1 MMTLSLKSFTIGL
14 LLCLVASAAPAQSEA
29 QPPLPTVQL
38 NAGLY
43 VIKAEVAQ
51 TYSQMAMGLMHREKM
66 GANEGMLFIWGESS
80 KRCMWMRNTLL
91 PLSVA
96 FIDDKGVVLNVEDMK
111 PQTEDSHCSKGDAK
125 YALEMNVGWFK
136 TKNLKPGIKISG
148 IPGVATTTR

>member
-1 MMTLSLKSFTIGL
+1 MKLSLKFFTAGL
-14 LLCLVASAAPAQSEA
+14 RAWLFLNAAQAQSEA

-51 TYSQMAMGLMHREKM
+51 TFSQQSMGLMHREKM
-66 GANEGMLFIWGESS
+66 GANDGMLFIWGESS

-125 YALEMNVGWFK
+125 YALEMNLGWFK
-136 TKNLKPGIKISG
+136 AKRLQPGIKING
-148 IPGVATTTR
+148 IPGIGSTPK